1 MQNILCTDLCSCV
14 IAWHVFG
21 PSLVPSDRCVDG
33 FIRIII
39 RKLTAN
45 SLPLSIT
52 LLQKISQPFVLVAEA
67 RGRCEFNQNFGCH
80 STPSEDFLELCFYVQ
95 SNIAFLTFKMI
106 QES

>member
-1 MQNILCTDLCSCV
+1 MDLCSCV

-21 PSLVPSDRCVDG
+21 PSLVPSDRCVNG

-39 RKLTAN
+39 PELTAN
-45 SLPLSIT
+45 SFPLSIT

-67 RGRCEFNQNFGCH
+67 GERREFNQNFGCH
-80 STPSEDFLELCFYVQ
+80 SAPSRDFLELCFRVQ
-95 SNIAFLTFKMI
+95 SNIVFLIFKMI